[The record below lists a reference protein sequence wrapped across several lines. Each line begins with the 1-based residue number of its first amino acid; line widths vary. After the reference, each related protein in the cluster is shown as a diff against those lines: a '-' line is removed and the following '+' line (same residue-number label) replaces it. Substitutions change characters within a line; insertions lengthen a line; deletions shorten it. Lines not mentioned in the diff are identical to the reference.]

1 MDGVSASLYN
11 NNIIGDNNNIDRIEE
26 KYWNIWEK
34 INATISCPVVRSSM
48 VGTSICVETV
58 SKKME

>member
-11 NNIIGDNNNIDRIEE
+11 NNIGDNNIDRIEE